1 MSVIDTI
8 ARPYAKAIFE
18 IAIQKNNITEW
29 KNILIFINQIASIK
43 KVKSFLSGG
52 LSSKDLSLI
61 FIKISHDIINEDA
74 KNLIQLL
81 AENQRLNILNNILKQ
96 FLKLE
101 TDYQNILIVT
111 LITAF
116 ALQEKNII
124 EIQKIL
130 ENVFLKKIKLLLKI
144 NPEIIGGIIVYID
157 DTVFD
162 FSIQNSLKQLSEKL
176 NF

>member
-43 KVKSFLSGG
+43 KVKSFLSGA

-111 LITAF
+111 LSTAF

-162 FSIQNSLKQLSEKL
+162 FSIKNSLKQLSEKL